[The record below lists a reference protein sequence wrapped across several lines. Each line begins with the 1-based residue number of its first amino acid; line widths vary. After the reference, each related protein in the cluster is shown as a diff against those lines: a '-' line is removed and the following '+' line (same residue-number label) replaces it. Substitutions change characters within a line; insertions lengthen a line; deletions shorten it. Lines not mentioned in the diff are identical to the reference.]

1 MPCRLTL
8 LCHGR
13 TTARPSV
20 FPDNEALVAGEAE
33 RVAEA
38 VSALSPVDRVIS
50 SPMRAAIETA
60 SAMAPDVELEP
71 RIADLDLGYWHG
83 QPIAAIDRDGPEEL
97 AAWMTDPAY
106 AGHGGE
112 SRAELAARVGNW
124 LEAAK
129 LDEGH
134 TLAVTHPAVIQSA
147 MLAIL
152 GGAPEAFRYIDVAP
166 LCALDV
172 RSDGARW
179 TIRSFGTL

>member
-13 TTARPSV
+13 TTARPSC
-20 FPDNEALVAGEAE
+20 FPDNEPLVAGEAE
-33 RVAEA
+33 RVAKA
-38 VSALSPVDRVIS
+38 VARLGRIDRVIS
-50 SPMRAAIETA
+50 SPMRAAIDTA

-71 RIADLDLGYWHG
+71 RIADVDLGYWHG
-83 QPIAAIDRDGPEEL
+83 QPIATIDRDGPEEI

-112 SRAELAARVGNW
+112 SRASLAVRVAEW

-129 LDEGH
+129 LEEGH

-147 MLAIL
+147 MLSIL
-152 GGAPEAFRYIDVAP
+152 GGAPASFRHIDVAH
-166 LCALDV
+166 LSALDV

-179 TIRSFGTL
+179 TIRSLGPL